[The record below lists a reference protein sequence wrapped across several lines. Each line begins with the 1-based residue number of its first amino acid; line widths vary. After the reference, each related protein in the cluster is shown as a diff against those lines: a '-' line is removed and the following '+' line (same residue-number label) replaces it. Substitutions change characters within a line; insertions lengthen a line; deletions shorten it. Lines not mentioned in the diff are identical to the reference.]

1 MKEVMNI
8 GIGGKSFV
16 VETSAYEILRD
27 YLELFSSKIKPGES
41 SEVMEDIE
49 SRIAELCSENISA
62 YKNVVTESIV
72 VKIVTQL
79 GLPNGES
86 YRPFQG
92 AAAGAAKGAAGAATG
107 AASASS
113 GTSGAYSGAS
123 SGSATGT
130 SAGAASAYSGAAGAA
145 YGAGAEEQG
154 VPKKLFR
161 DSDDKMIGGVCSGL
175 GFYLGADPV
184 LVRVLFLIALLFGTL
199 GFWVYLIIWI
209 VAPLAVNPVQKCEMR
224 GLAPTAENLGK
235 FSNKSK

>member
-92 AAAGAAKGAAGAATG
+92 AASGAANG
-107 AASASS
+107 AAS
-113 GTSGAYSGAS
+113 TSAGA
-123 SGSATGT
+123 ATGT
-130 SAGAASAYSGAAGAA
+130 SAGTSAGAAGAYSGAAGAA
-145 YGAGAEEQG
+145 YSAGAEEQR

>member
-92 AAAGAAKGAAGAATG
+92 AASGAAKGAAGTSTGTSTGSSSGAATG
-107 AASASS
+107 AA
-113 GTSGAYSGAS
+113 T
-123 SGSATGT
+123 
-130 SAGAASAYSGAAGAA
+130 GAAGAYSGAAGAA
-145 YGAGAEEQG
+145 YGAGVEEQR

>member
-16 VETSAYEILRD
+16 VETSAYEILKD

-92 AAAGAAKGAAGAATG
+92 AAAGAAKGAASTSAGAATG
-107 AASASS
+107 AS
-113 GTSGAYSGAS
+113 
-123 SGSATGT
+123 TGT
-130 SAGAASAYSGAAGAA
+130 SAGAAGAYSGAAGAA
-145 YGAGAEEQG
+145 YGAGAEEQR

>member
-92 AAAGAAKGAAGAATG
+92 AASGAAKGAASASAGAATG
-107 AASASS
+107 A
-113 GTSGAYSGAS
+113 SGAS
-123 SGSATGT
+123 G
-130 SAGAASAYSGAAGAA
+130 AYSGAAGAA
-145 YGAGAEEQG
+145 YSAGAEEQR

>member
-92 AAAGAAKGAAGAATG
+92 AAAGAAKGAASTSAGAATG
-107 AASASS
+107 AS
-113 GTSGAYSGAS
+113 
-123 SGSATGT
+123 TGT
-130 SAGAASAYSGAAGAA
+130 SAGAAGASGAYSGAAGAA
-145 YGAGAEEQG
+145 YGAGAEEQR

-161 DSDDKMIGGVCSGL
+161 DSDDKVIGGVCSGL

>member
-49 SRIAELCSENISA
+49 SRIAELCSENINA

-92 AAAGAAKGAAGAATG
+92 AAAGAAKGAASTSAGAATG
-107 AASASS
+107 AS
-113 GTSGAYSGAS
+113 
-123 SGSATGT
+123 TGT
-130 SAGAASAYSGAAGAA
+130 SAGAAGAYSGAAGAA
-145 YGAGAEEQG
+145 YSAGAEEQR

>member
-92 AAAGAAKGAAGAATG
+92 AAAGAATG
-107 AASASS
+107 
-113 GTSGAYSGAS
+113 
-123 SGSATGT
+123 ATGT
-130 SAGAASAYSGAAGAA
+130 SAGASGAYSGAAGAA
-145 YGAGAEEQG
+145 YGAGAEEQS

>member
-92 AAAGAAKGAAGAATG
+92 AASGAAKGAAAG
-107 AASASS
+107 ASA
-113 GTSGAYSGAS
+113 
-123 SGSATGT
+123 GSATGS
-130 SAGAASAYSGAAGAA
+130 SAGTSGAYSGAAGAA
-145 YGAGAEEQG
+145 YGAGAEEQR

>member
-92 AAAGAAKGAAGAATG
+92 AASGAAKGAA
-107 AASASS
+107 S
-113 GTSGAYSGAS
+113 
-123 SGSATGT
+123 T
-130 SAGAASAYSGAAGAA
+130 SAGASTGASGAYSGAAGAA
-145 YGAGAEEQG
+145 YSAGAEEQR

>member
-49 SRIAELCSENISA
+49 SRIAELCSENINA

-92 AAAGAAKGAAGAATG
+92 AAAGAANGAAGASAGSAAGAATG
-107 AASASS
+107 AS
-113 GTSGAYSGAS
+113 G
-123 SGSATGT
+123 
-130 SAGAASAYSGAAGAA
+130 AYSGAAGAA
-145 YGAGAEEQG
+145 YGAGAEEQR

>member
-92 AAAGAAKGAAGAATG
+92 AAAGAANGAASTSAGAATG
-107 AASASS
+107 AS
-113 GTSGAYSGAS
+113 
-123 SGSATGT
+123 TGT
-130 SAGAASAYSGAAGAA
+130 SAGAAGAYSGAAGAA
-145 YGAGAEEQG
+145 YSAGAEEQR

>member
-16 VETSAYEILRD
+16 VETSAYEILKD

-49 SRIAELCSENISA
+49 SRIAELCSENINA

-92 AAAGAAKGAAGAATG
+92 AAAGAASGAATGTSAGSSAG

-113 GTSGAYSGAS
+113 GTSG
-123 SGSATGT
+123 
-130 SAGAASAYSGAAGAA
+130 AYSGAAGAA
-145 YGAGAEEQG
+145 YGAGAEEQR

>member
-27 YLELFSSKIKPGES
+27 YLELFSSKIKPGDS

-92 AAAGAAKGAAGAATG
+92 AASGAANG
-107 AASASS
+107 AAS
-113 GTSGAYSGAS
+113 TSAGA
-123 SGSATGT
+123 ATGT
-130 SAGAASAYSGAAGAA
+130 SAGTSAGAAGAYSGAAGAA
-145 YGAGAEEQG
+145 YGAGAEEQH

>member
-49 SRIAELCSENISA
+49 SRIAELCSENINA

-92 AAAGAAKGAAGAATG
+92 AAAGAANGAAGAAAG
-107 AASASS
+107 SS
-113 GTSGAYSGAS
+113 SGAS
-123 SGSATGT
+123 G
-130 SAGAASAYSGAAGAA
+130 AYSGAAGAA
-145 YGAGAEEQG
+145 YGAGAEEQR

>member
-16 VETSAYEILRD
+16 VETSAYEILKD

-92 AAAGAAKGAAGAATG
+92 AASGAAKGAAS
-107 AASASS
+107 ASA
-113 GTSGAYSGAS
+113 
-123 SGSATGT
+123 GSATGT
-130 SAGAASAYSGAAGAA
+130 SAGASTGASGAYSGAAGAA
-145 YGAGAEEQG
+145 YSAGAEEQR

>member
-92 AAAGAAKGAAGAATG
+92 TAAGAAKGAAGAAAG
-107 AASASS
+107 SSA
-113 GTSGAYSGAS
+113 
-123 SGSATGT
+123 GSATGT
-130 SAGAASAYSGAAGAA
+130 SAGTSGAYSGAAGAA
-145 YGAGAEEQG
+145 YGAGAEEQR

>member
-49 SRIAELCSENISA
+49 SRIAELCSENINA

-92 AAAGAAKGAAGAATG
+92 AAAGAAKGAAGSAA
-107 AASASS
+107 
-113 GTSGAYSGAS
+113 
-123 SGSATGT
+123 GSATGT
-130 SAGAASAYSGAAGAA
+130 SGAYSGAAGAA
-145 YGAGAEEQG
+145 YGAGAEEQS

>member
-92 AAAGAAKGAAGAATG
+92 AASGAANG
-107 AASASS
+107 AAS
-113 GTSGAYSGAS
+113 TSAGA
-123 SGSATGT
+123 ATGT
-130 SAGAASAYSGAAGAA
+130 SAGTSAGAAGAYSGAAGAA
-145 YGAGAEEQG
+145 YGAGA
-154 VPKKLFR
+154 
-161 DSDDKMIGGVCSGL
+161 
-175 GFYLGADPV
+175 
-184 LVRVLFLIALLFGTL
+184 
-199 GFWVYLIIWI
+199 
-209 VAPLAVNPVQKCEMR
+209 
-224 GLAPTAENLGK
+224 
-235 FSNKSK
+235 

>member
-92 AAAGAAKGAAGAATG
+92 AAAGAAKGAAGASAGSSTG
-107 AASASS
+107 AAA
-113 GTSGAYSGAS
+113 
-123 SGSATGT
+123 GSATGT
-130 SAGAASAYSGAAGAA
+130 SAGTSGAYSGAAGAA
-145 YGAGAEEQG
+145 YGAGAEEQR

>member
-92 AAAGAAKGAAGAATG
+92 AASGAAKGAASASAGAATG
-107 AASASS
+107 AS
-113 GTSGAYSGAS
+113 
-123 SGSATGT
+123 TGT
-130 SAGAASAYSGAAGAA
+130 SAGAAGAYSGAAGAA
-145 YGAGAEEQG
+145 YGAGAEEQR

>member
-92 AAAGAAKGAAGAATG
+92 AASGASKGAASASAGAATG
-107 AASASS
+107 AS
-113 GTSGAYSGAS
+113 G
-123 SGSATGT
+123 
-130 SAGAASAYSGAAGAA
+130 AYSGAAGAA
-145 YGAGAEEQG
+145 YGAGAEEQR

>member
-49 SRIAELCSENISA
+49 SRIAELCSENINA

-92 AAAGAAKGAAGAATG
+92 AAAGAATG
-107 AASASS
+107 
-113 GTSGAYSGAS
+113 
-123 SGSATGT
+123 ATGT
-130 SAGAASAYSGAAGAA
+130 SAGTSGAYSGAAGAA
-145 YGAGAEEQG
+145 YGAGAEEQS

>member
-92 AAAGAAKGAAGAATG
+92 TAAGAASGAATGTSAGSSAG

-113 GTSGAYSGAS
+113 GTSGAYSGA
-123 SGSATGT
+123 
-130 SAGAASAYSGAAGAA
+130 AGVA
-145 YGAGAEEQG
+145 YGAGAEEQS

>member
-49 SRIAELCSENISA
+49 SRTAELCSENISA

-113 GTSGAYSGAS
+113 GTSGAYSGA
-123 SGSATGT
+123 
-130 SAGAASAYSGAAGAA
+130 AGAA
-145 YGAGAEEQG
+145 YGAGAEEQS

>member
-92 AAAGAAKGAAGAATG
+92 ASAGAAKGAAGAA
-107 AASASS
+107 A
-113 GTSGAYSGAS
+113 
-123 SGSATGT
+123 GSATGT
-130 SAGAASAYSGAAGAA
+130 SAGTSGAYSGAAGAA
-145 YGAGAEEQG
+145 YGAGAEEQR

>member
-92 AAAGAAKGAAGAATG
+92 TAAGAAKGAAG
-107 AASASS
+107 
-113 GTSGAYSGAS
+113 
-123 SGSATGT
+123 SATGT
-130 SAGAASAYSGAAGAA
+130 SAGTSGAYSGAAGAA
-145 YGAGAEEQG
+145 YGAGAEGRQR
-154 VPKKLFR
+154 FR
-161 DSDDKMIGGVCSGL
+161 
-175 GFYLGADPV
+175 
-184 LVRVLFLIALLFGTL
+184 
-199 GFWVYLIIWI
+199 
-209 VAPLAVNPVQKCEMR
+209 
-224 GLAPTAENLGK
+224 
-235 FSNKSK
+235 

>member
-92 AAAGAAKGAAGAATG
+92 SASGAASGAATGTSAGSSAG

-113 GTSGAYSGAS
+113 GTSG
-123 SGSATGT
+123 
-130 SAGAASAYSGAAGAA
+130 AYSGAAGAA
-145 YGAGAEEQG
+145 YGAGAEEQR

>member
-92 AAAGAAKGAAGAATG
+92 AASGAAKGAAGAA
-107 AASASS
+107 A
-113 GTSGAYSGAS
+113 
-123 SGSATGT
+123 GSATGT
-130 SAGAASAYSGAAGAA
+130 SAGASAGAATGASTGTSAGTSGAYSGAAGAA
-145 YGAGAEEQG
+145 YGAGAEEQR

>member
-113 GTSGAYSGAS
+113 GTSGAYSGA
-123 SGSATGT
+123 
-130 SAGAASAYSGAAGAA
+130 AGVA
-145 YGAGAEEQG
+145 YGAGAEEQS

-199 GFWVYLIIWI
+199 GFWVCLIRWR

>member
-92 AAAGAAKGAAGAATG
+92 AAAGAANGAAGAAAG
-107 AASASS
+107 SSA
-113 GTSGAYSGAS
+113 
-123 SGSATGT
+123 GSATGT
-130 SAGAASAYSGAAGAA
+130 SDAYSGAAGAA
-145 YGAGAEEQG
+145 YGAGAEEQH
-154 VPKKLFR
+154 VPNKLFR

-199 GFWVYLIIWI
+199 GFWVYLSIWI

>member
-92 AAAGAAKGAAGAATG
+92 AASGAANGAASTSAGAATG
-107 AASASS
+107 AS
-113 GTSGAYSGAS
+113 
-123 SGSATGT
+123 TGT
-130 SAGAASAYSGAAGAA
+130 SAGAAGAYSGAAGAA
-145 YGAGAEEQG
+145 YGAGAEEQR

>member
-92 AAAGAAKGAAGAATG
+92 AASGAATG
-107 AASASS
+107 
-113 GTSGAYSGAS
+113 
-123 SGSATGT
+123 ATGT
-130 SAGAASAYSGAAGAA
+130 SAGASAGSATGTSSGTSGAYSGAAGAA
-145 YGAGAEEQG
+145 YGAGAEEQS

>member
-16 VETSAYEILRD
+16 VETSAYEILKD

-113 GTSGAYSGAS
+113 GTSGAYSGA
-123 SGSATGT
+123 
-130 SAGAASAYSGAAGAA
+130 AGAA
-145 YGAGAEEQG
+145 YGAGAEEQH

>member
-92 AAAGAAKGAAGAATG
+92 AASGAAKGAAGAA
-107 AASASS
+107 A
-113 GTSGAYSGAS
+113 
-123 SGSATGT
+123 GSATGT
-130 SAGAASAYSGAAGAA
+130 SAGASAGAATGASTGTSAGAAGAA
-145 YGAGAEEQG
+145 YGAGVEEQR

>member
-92 AAAGAAKGAAGAATG
+92 AASGAAKGAASTSAGAATG
-107 AASASS
+107 ASA
-113 GTSGAYSGAS
+113 
-123 SGSATGT
+123 GSATGT
-130 SAGAASAYSGAAGAA
+130 SGAYSGAAGAA
-145 YGAGAEEQG
+145 YGAGAEEQR

>member
-16 VETSAYEILRD
+16 VETSAYEILKD

-92 AAAGAAKGAAGAATG
+92 AAAGAAKGAAGAAAG
-107 AASASS
+107 SSAGSS
-113 GTSGAYSGAS
+113 G
-123 SGSATGT
+123 
-130 SAGAASAYSGAAGAA
+130 AYSGAAGAA
-145 YGAGAEEQG
+145 YGAGAEEQR

>member
-113 GTSGAYSGAS
+113 GTSGAYSGA
-123 SGSATGT
+123 
-130 SAGAASAYSGAAGAA
+130 AGAA
-145 YGAGAEEQG
+145 YGTGAEEQR

>member
-16 VETSAYEILRD
+16 VETSAYEILKD

-49 SRIAELCSENISA
+49 SRIAELCSENINA

-113 GTSGAYSGAS
+113 GTSGAYSGA
-123 SGSATGT
+123 
-130 SAGAASAYSGAAGAA
+130 AGVA
-145 YGAGAEEQG
+145 YGAGAEEQS

>member
-16 VETSAYEILRD
+16 VETSAYEILKD

-49 SRIAELCSENISA
+49 SRIAELCSENINA

-92 AAAGAAKGAAGAATG
+92 AAAGAANGAAGAAAG
-107 AASASS
+107 SSA
-113 GTSGAYSGAS
+113 
-123 SGSATGT
+123 GSATGT
-130 SAGAASAYSGAAGAA
+130 SGAYSGAAGAA
-145 YGAGAEEQG
+145 YGAGAEEQR

>member
-16 VETSAYEILRD
+16 VETSAYEILKD

-92 AAAGAAKGAAGAATG
+92 AAAGAAKGA
-107 AASASS
+107 
-113 GTSGAYSGAS
+113 
-123 SGSATGT
+123 TGT
-130 SAGAASAYSGAAGAA
+130 SAGTSGAYSGAAGAA
-145 YGAGAEEQG
+145 YGAGAEEQR

-161 DSDDKMIGGVCSGL
+161 DSDDKLIGGVCSGL